1 MSSCNVRCSFTA
13 NALIISEEKHDA
25 SYCGFALQTPFFRTG
40 TFKLKKTKLQEEG
53 YDLSK
58 LGEDPA
64 FVMDHKAGGRFVR
77 LTEQIVRDINQGKM
91 KL

>member
-1 MSSCNVRCSFTA
+1 MR
-13 NALIISEEKHDA
+13 HR
-25 SYCGFALQTPFFRTG
+25 FALQKPFFIRTG

-64 FVMDHKAGGRFVR
+64 FVMDHKAGRFVR